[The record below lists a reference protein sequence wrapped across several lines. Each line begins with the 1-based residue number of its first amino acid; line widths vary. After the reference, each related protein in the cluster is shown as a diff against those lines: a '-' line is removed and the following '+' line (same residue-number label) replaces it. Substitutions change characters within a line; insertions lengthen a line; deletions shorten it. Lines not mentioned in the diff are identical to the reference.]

1 MELKDT
7 VELMNSNDY
16 KDRFRAEY
24 YQLAIRRRKLAVML
38 RKWKENE
45 LSFEPTCSYE
55 ILSEQLVYMNKYLVA
70 LETRAMI
77 EGIELK
83 MTAEAGE

>member
-7 VELMNSNDY
+7 VELMNSDDY

-24 YQLAIRRRKLAVML
+24 YQLWIRKEKLNLML
-38 RKWKENE
+38 HNWKEGK
-45 LSFEPTCSYE
+45 LSFEPKCSYE
-55 ILSEQLVYMNKYLVA
+55 LLFEQLIYMNNYLIA
-70 LETRAMI
+70 LRERAQI
-77 EGIELK
+77 EGVEVA

>member
-16 KDRFRAEY
+16 KDRFRAEC
-24 YQLAIRRRKLAVML
+24 YQLAIRRRKLSAMF
-38 RKWKENE
+38 RKWKKNK
-45 LSFEPTCSYE
+45 LSFEPMCPYE
-55 ILSEQLVYMNKYLVA
+55 VLSEQLVYMNKYLVA